1 MHVAVNTRS
10 GTNGPSL
17 VTRSCYDSAL
27 ISLACILV
35 PATAWHGDP
44 DHEPVVS
51 SHGTS
56 SALMGLGSYS

>member
-27 ISLACILV
+27 IRGLLV
-35 PATAWHGDP
+35 PKPKFFGCHINRLIRYREGFSDTN
-44 DHEPVVS
+44 
-51 SHGTS
+51 
-56 SALMGLGSYS
+56 